1 MDLGNVMKSHK
12 HFAIT
17 DDIREGTLRLVR
29 SRLPWLIVG
38 LAVGTLISFM
48 VSRFENVLSADPNLV
63 FFIPVIVYLADAVG
77 EQTEN
82 VYVRNLSKF
91 KDEFAKYVAKEII
104 VGFFLGIILAFLM
117 GIVAFFW
124 LKSTQTAVTVGFA
137 MFLNITIAP
146 VVAVVVP
153 EILFKKHVDPALGGG
168 PFTTGIQQG
177 ISLLIYFLVATFIIF

>member
-1 MDLGNVMKSHK
+1 MKSPN

-17 DDIREGTLRLVR
+17 DDIRESAPRLIR

-38 LAVGTLISFM
+38 LIVGTLVTFM
-48 VSRFENVLSADPNLV
+48 VSSFEDVLYADPKLV

-82 VYVRNLSKF
+82 VYVRNLSTF
-91 KDEFAKYVAKEII
+91 KDNFAKYLAKEIL
-104 VGFFLGIILAFLM
+104 VGFCLGIVLSILIGL
-117 GIVAFFW
+117 VAFWW
-124 LKSTQTAVTVGFA
+124 LHSTQTAATVGFA

-146 VVAVVVP
+146 VVAVIVP
-153 EILFKKHVDPALGGG
+153 EILFKEHVDPALGGG

-177 ISLLIYFLVATFIIF
+177 ISLLVYFLVATFIIF

>member
-1 MDLGNVMKSHK
+1 MKSSNY
-12 HFAIT
+12 FTIT
-17 DDIREGTLRLVR
+17 DDVGQRVLHLVR

-38 LAVGTLISFM
+38 LALGTLVTFM
-48 VSRFENVLSADPNLV
+48 VSRFEDVLLANPKLV

-91 KDEFAKYVAKEII
+91 KDDFFQYVTKEIL
-104 VGFFLGIILAFLM
+104 VGFFLGIIL
-117 GIVAFFW
+117 GILVGLVAYIW
-124 LKSTQTAVTVGFA
+124 LGSLETALTVGFA
-137 MFLNITIAP
+137 MFLNTTIAP

-153 EILFKKHVDPALGGG
+153 EILFKAHVDPALGGG

-177 ISLLIYFLVATFIIF
+177 ISLLVYFLVATAIIL